1 MSMERFEMEQRMFPQ
16 MLFGD
21 ELQRLALLQGL
32 LENKGAAVRML
43 METTYRSHGKPS
55 PYQDDELSVKVKKIA
70 AKGDAHEFCV
80 VIIDMPAS
88 EEPIHSPRIFVCF
101 DADSFDKPGY
111 FFVRKSYQY
120 TFSLGGRNQHGEYCD
135 YGKVQDD
142 ENVQFQKVC
151 SLYSAYLESML
162 DTKDI
167 DIDDY

>member
-32 LENKGAAVRML
+32 LESKGAAVRML

-55 PYQDDELSVKVKKIA
+55 PYQDDEFSVKVKKVA
-70 AKGDAHEFCV
+70 AEGDIQEFCV
-80 VIIDMPAS
+80 VIIDMPVP
-88 EEPIHSPRIFVCF
+88 EEPIYASRIFVCF
-101 DADSFDKPGY
+101 DADSFNKPGY
-111 FFVRKSYQY
+111 FFVRKSDLYK
-120 TFSLGGRNQHGEYCD
+120 FSLGGRNQHGEYCN

-151 SLYSAYLESML
+151 DFYLAYWLPL
-162 DTKDI
+162 PLI
-167 DIDDY
+167 